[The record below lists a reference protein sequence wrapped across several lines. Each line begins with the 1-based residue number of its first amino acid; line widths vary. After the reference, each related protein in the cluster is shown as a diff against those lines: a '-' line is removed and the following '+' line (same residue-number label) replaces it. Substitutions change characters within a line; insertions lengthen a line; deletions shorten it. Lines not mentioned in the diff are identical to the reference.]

1 MHHQEREP
9 CKAKI
14 AMINSFRNIIFPC
27 YKSTSQTLRFTRCG
41 TKYCNGPSASYGKN
55 ASKDNI
61 IALPQR
67 KLAWFALGIFGTIVV
82 NVIRIFSLSWYA
94 LKVTTDVTLWEE
106 FHSVAGE
113 IMFLP
118 WLFAFLM
125 IVAVVENKKLKR
137 LDEQNNQK

>member
-1 MHHQEREP
+1 MD
-9 CKAKI
+9 A
-14 AMINSFRNIIFPC
+14 
-27 YKSTSQTLRFTRCG
+27 YFTYPQKE
-41 TKYCNGPSASYGKN
+41 TCNG
-55 ASKDNI
+55 
-61 IALPQR
+61 LH
-67 KLAWFALGIFGTIVV
+67 LELFGTIVV

>member
-1 MHHQEREP
+1 M
-9 CKAKI
+9 
-14 AMINSFRNIIFPC
+14 
-27 YKSTSQTLRFTRCG
+27 
-41 TKYCNGPSASYGKN
+41 
-55 ASKDNI
+55 
-61 IALPQR
+61 
-67 KLAWFALGIFGTIVV
+67 V